1 MTDIYWRKGKFNMD
15 AINEGNNREN
25 EGTNRKNDYYQQQC
39 VKLQL
44 YSIYGVMGNSIASG
58 KRCEEL
64 KRMFKS
70 FIESNEQNRMDND
83 KERNYY

>member
-15 AINEGNNREN
+15 AINEGDNRE
-25 EGTNRKNDYYQQQC
+25 NDYYQQQC

-44 YSIYGVMGNSIASG
+44 YSIYGAMGNSDADCT
-58 KRCEEL
+58 RCEQM
-64 KRMFKS
+64 KR
-70 FIESNEQNRMDND
+70 ILESWIRFNEQNRMDND

>member
-1 MTDIYWRKGKFNMD
+1 MD
-15 AINEGNNREN
+15 TINEGNNRV
-25 EGTNRKNDYYQQQC
+25 NDYYQQQC

-44 YSIYGVMGNSIASG
+44 YSIYGVMGNNVSG

>member
-1 MTDIYWRKGKFNMD
+1 MD
-15 AINEGNNREN
+15 AINEGNNRE
-25 EGTNRKNDYYQQQC
+25 NDYYQQQC

-44 YSIYGVMGNSIASG
+44 YSVYGAMGNSNVSG
-58 KRCEEL
+58 KRCEEV

-70 FIESNEQNRMDND
+70 FIGSNEQNRMNND